1 MERKRVTFITSGIRL
16 VYSEV
21 CLRSLVK
28 GVHMI
33 KAPNLFTAACFALC
47 GMASAYTITGT
58 VSDNDGKALKGVTV
72 DLLKEGKTASTDD
85 KGKFT
90 IQEEEVGINPSFR
103 NAVGYISVNKGIL
116 SYSQSSTSPVQ
127 VKIYNS
133 LGNQVFKKTLQGAGT
148 YDLSK
153 GLSAR
158 GTYFAQVSVGNA
170 KQNFK
175 FTTDESFTSSFG
187 SQANALMKDAAKDE
201 ALRFTLDGFDT
212 LTIPLGTL
220 DTTVDVKL
228 KKSEPTYKFGYALK
242 NAPTPSKGCGTNSTL
257 KKVKSV
263 ENGDQFQIKVGNDT
277 RDYFITLPKNYD
289 NKKPHKVLFALHCY
303 GSRGEDFVHH
313 SADYD
318 HPTPYYGQQVL
329 DKNGDYIF
337 VSLDAIGGLWTKGQG
352 DHDFFAQTLTTLN
365 DNYCIDTS
373 RVFITGFSFGAMFSY
388 SLMQDMQ
395 SRVRAAATYAVADYN
410 IWLPEGNN
418 MKNLPIAW
426 MNVHGKNDG
435 RCDYNRAKNSALP
448 RILKRNGKAD
458 ANGDFTDA
466 SSEKPKEVSGNTGHV
481 CYDFTT
487 VDERFPV
494 KWCSWPG
501 DHQWTAHDTGNMG
514 VGWNWEQTWVPE
526 EVHKF
531 FEQF

>member
-28 GVHMI
+28 GVRMI

-127 VKIYNS
+127 VKVYNS
-133 LGNQVFKKTLQGAGT
+133 LGNQVFKKTLQGSGT

-201 ALRFTLDGFDT
+201 ALRFTFEGYDT
-212 LTIPLGTL
+212 LTVPLGTL

-228 KKSEPTYKFGYALK
+228 KKSGL
-242 NAPTPSKGCGTNSTL
+242 
-257 KKVKSV
+257 
-263 ENGDQFQIKVGNDT
+263 
-277 RDYFITLPKNYD
+277 R
-289 NKKPHKVLFALHCY
+289 HHLHTEE
-303 GSRGEDFVHH
+303 SQERRKRRPV
-313 SADYD
+313 
-318 HPTPYYGQQVL
+318 P
-329 DKNGDYIF
+329 N
-337 VSLDAIGGLWTKGQG
+337 QG
-352 DHDFFAQTLTTLN
+352 
-365 DNYCIDTS
+365 
-373 RVFITGFSFGAMFSY
+373 R
-388 SLMQDMQ
+388 
-395 SRVRAAATYAVADYN
+395 
-410 IWLPEGNN
+410 
-418 MKNLPIAW
+418 
-426 MNVHGKNDG
+426 
-435 RCDYNRAKNSALP
+435 
-448 RILKRNGKAD
+448 
-458 ANGDFTDA
+458 
-466 SSEKPKEVSGNTGHV
+466 
-481 CYDFTT
+481 
-487 VDERFPV
+487 
-494 KWCSWPG
+494 
-501 DHQWTAHDTGNMG
+501 
-514 VGWNWEQTWVPE
+514 
-526 EVHKF
+526 
-531 FEQF
+531 

>member
-28 GVHMI
+28 GVRMI

-133 LGNQVFKKTLQGAGT
+133 LGNQVFKKTLQGSGT

-153 GLSAR
+153 GIKAR
-158 GTYFAQVSVGNA
+158 GTYFAQVTVGNA

-187 SQANALMKDAAKDE
+187 SQASALMKDAAQGE
-201 ALRFTLDGFDT
+201 SLRFTLDGFDT

-228 KKSEPTYKFGYALK
+228 KKSEPTFKFGYALK
-242 NAPTPSKGCGTNSTL
+242 NAPTPSKGCGTTSTL
-257 KKVKSV
+257 KSVQNV
-263 ENGDQFQIKVGNDT
+263 ENGQKFQIRVGSDT
-277 RDYFITLPKNYD
+277 RDYHAKELRQQKA
-289 NKKPHKVLFALHCY
+289 VQGSLCFAL
-303 GSRGEDFVHH
+303 
-313 SADYD
+313 
-318 HPTPYYGQQVL
+318 
-329 DKNGDYIF
+329 
-337 VSLDAIGGLWTKGQG
+337 LWK
-352 DHDFFAQTLTTLN
+352 
-365 DNYCIDTS
+365 
-373 RVFITGFSFGAMFSY
+373 
-388 SLMQDMQ
+388 
-395 SRVRAAATYAVADYN
+395 
-410 IWLPEGNN
+410 
-418 MKNLPIAW
+418 
-426 MNVHGKNDG
+426 
-435 RCDYNRAKNSALP
+435 P
-448 RILKRNGKAD
+448 R
-458 ANGDFTDA
+458 
-466 SSEKPKEVSGNTGHV
+466 
-481 CYDFTT
+481 
-487 VDERFPV
+487 
-494 KWCSWPG
+494 
-501 DHQWTAHDTGNMG
+501 
-514 VGWNWEQTWVPE
+514 
-526 EVHKF
+526 
-531 FEQF
+531 

>member
-1 MERKRVTFITSGIRL
+1 MKFKSP
-16 VYSEV
+16 
-21 CLRSLVK
+21 K
-28 GVHMI
+28 
-33 KAPNLFTAACFALC
+33 LFTAASLLAFC
-47 GMASAYTITGT
+47 GIASAYTITGT
-58 VSDNDGKALKGVTV
+58 VSDDQGKALKDV
-72 DLLKEGKTASTDD
+72 DVSLLKEGKTAKTDD

-90 IQEEEVGINPSFR
+90 IHEDENIGIHPAYKNS
-103 NAVGYISVNKGIL
+103 VGYISINNGIL

-133 LGNQVFKKTLQGAGT
+133 LGNQVFKKTLQGSGT

-153 GLSAR
+153 GLEAR

-170 KQNFK
+170 KQNIK
-175 FTTDESFTSSFG
+175 FTTDG
-187 SQANALMKDAAKDE
+187 NYSQTLGAQASNRALMKDAAEGE
-201 ALRFTLDGFDT
+201 AIRFVLDGYDT
-212 LTIPLGTL
+212 LSIALNTL
-220 DTTVDVKL
+220 DTTLDVKL
-228 KKSEPTYKFGYALK
+228 AKTIPPEPTFKFGYAIGNK
-242 NAPTPSKGCGTNSTL
+242 PTPSKGCGTNSTL

-263 ENGDQFQIKVGNDT
+263 ENGDQFQIQVGSDS
-277 RDYFITLPKNYD
+277 RKYFITLPKNYD
-289 NKKPHKVLFALHCY
+289 NTKPHKVLFALHCY
-303 GSRGEDFVHH
+303 GSSGEDFVHH

-337 VSLDAIGGLWTKGQG
+337 VSLDAIGGLWNKGQS

-365 DNYCIDTS
+365 ENYCIDTS
-373 RVFITGFSFGAMFSY
+373 RVFITGFSYGAMFSY

-395 SRVRAAATYAVADYN
+395 TRVRAAATYAVADYN

-426 MNVHGKNDG
+426 MNVHGVNDG

-458 ANGDFTDA
+458 ANEYFTDA
-466 SSEKPKEVSGNTGHV
+466 SAEKPKEVSGKTGHV

>member
-1 MERKRVTFITSGIRL
+1 MNT
-16 VYSEV
+16 
-21 CLRSLVK
+21 
-28 GVHMI
+28 
-33 KAPNLFTAACFALC
+33 PNLFTAACLLAFC
-47 GMASAYTITGT
+47 GYASAYTLNGT
-58 VSDNDGKALKGVTV
+58 VTTKDGKAIQGADVKLVKKNKAT
-72 DLLKEGKTASTDD
+72 TTDEQ
-85 KGKFT
+85 GKFT
-90 IQEEEVGINPSFR
+90 FKEESAHL
-103 NAVGYISVNKGIL
+103 NAVRSAGSFSLTNGIL
-116 SYSQSSTSPVQ
+116 NFSQNGNSPVQ
-127 VKIYNS
+127 VKVFD
-133 LGNQVFKKTLQGAGT
+133 LVGNQVFAQTLQGSGSMDLNSVIESQGT
-148 YDLSK
+148 YLARVK
-153 GLSAR
+153 LGSAQETIR
-158 GTYFAQVSVGNA
+158 FNATGNYSGSF
-170 KQNFK
+170 KQNR
-175 FTTDESFTSSFG
+175 
-187 SQANALMKDAAKDE
+187 QALMKV
-201 ALRFTLDGFDT
+201 DGADKDT
-212 LTIPLGTL
+212 LSVAFEGYETVKVYLPNL
-220 DTTVDVKL
+220 DTTVTIKMNEV
-228 KKSEPTYKFGYALK
+228 STEETFKFGYALG
-242 NAPTPSKGCGTNSTL
+242 NSPTPSKGCGSNSKL
-257 KKVKSV
+257 QKVKSV
-263 ENGDQFQIKVGNDT
+263 ENGDQFQIQVGSDS
-277 RDYFITLPKNYD
+277 RKYFITLPKNYD
-289 NKKPHKVLFALHCY
+289 NTKPHKVLFALHCY
-303 GSRGEDFVHH
+303 GSSGEDFVHH
-313 SADYD
+313 KADYD

-337 VSLDAIGGLWTKGQG
+337 VSLDAIGGLWNKGQG

-365 DNYCIDTS
+365 ENYCIDTS

-435 RCDYNRAKNSALP
+435 RCDYSRAKNSALP

-466 SSEKPKEVSGNTGHV
+466 SSEKPQEVSGNTGHV
-481 CYDFTT
+481 CYDFKN

-514 VGWNWEQTWVPE
+514 VGWNWESTWVPE

>member
-1 MERKRVTFITSGIRL
+1 MSFKSP
-16 VYSEV
+16 
-21 CLRSLVK
+21 K
-28 GVHMI
+28 
-33 KAPNLFTAACFALC
+33 LFTVASLLAFC
-47 GMASAYTITGT
+47 GIASAYTITGT
-58 VSDNDGKALKGVTV
+58 VSDDEGKALKGVSV
-72 DLLKEGKTASTDD
+72 NLLKEGKTATTDD

-90 IQEEEVGINPSFR
+90 IHEDEDVGIHPAYKNS
-103 NAVGYISVNKGIL
+103 VGYISINNGIL

-133 LGNQVFKKTLQGAGT
+133 LGNQVFKKTLQGSGT

-153 GLSAR
+153 GLEAR

-170 KQNFK
+170 KQNIK
-175 FTTDESFTSSFG
+175 FTTD
-187 SQANALMKDAAKDE
+187 
-201 ALRFTLDGFDT
+201 LDGFDT
-212 LTIPLGTL
+212 LTVPLGTL
-220 DTTVDVKL
+220 DTTLDVKL
-228 KKSEPTYKFGYALK
+228 TKTIPPEPTFKFGYAIGNK
-242 NAPTPSKGCGTNSTL
+242 PTPSKGCGTNSTL

-263 ENGDQFQIKVGNDT
+263 ENGDQFQIQVGSDS
-277 RDYFITLPKNYD
+277 RKYFITLPKNYD
-289 NKKPHKVLFALHCY
+289 NTKPHKVLFALHCY
-303 GSRGEDFVHH
+303 GSTGEDFVHH

-337 VSLDAIGGLWTKGQG
+337 VSLDAIGGLWNKGQS

-365 DNYCIDTS
+365 ENYCIDTS
-373 RVFITGFSFGAMFSY
+373 RVFITGFSYGAMFSY

-395 SRVRAAATYAVADYN
+395 TRVRAAATYAVADYN

-426 MNVHGKNDG
+426 MNVHGVNDG

-466 SSEKPKEVSGNTGHV
+466 SAEKPKEVSGKTGHV